1 MRATTVAAVTVR
13 WRRGVAIA
21 ALVFSCGIAALHG
34 QTALSPE
41 EQDKALAAIREYA
54 LNYTKNLPDF
64 TCIRMTQQSTAFKNQ
79 VRYRSGGSS
88 HPWIN
93 IVEEELTVSGKREIY
108 RTLKVDNDIPENL
121 AKPPPDQIFRRIS
134 VREFGWS
141 LDRIFGAETGTRFHW
156 SRSSKLRGRS
166 VTVFS
171 FDVPRAHGAQ
181 VYDRLAKQD
190 LLVGYQGLVYADV
203 QSDTV
208 LRVEIRSSDFP
219 PESELT
225 GMELTFDYKAVKLAE
240 REFVLPYRFSMDLHS
255 RIYPGMHYLA
265 EESSV
270 TADYQKYRVYSA
282 QSAVVFGEANSQDDV
297 RSAVT
302 FGEIIPPEK
311 K

>member
-1 MRATTVAAVTVR
+1 M
-13 WRRGVAIA
+13 
-21 ALVFSCGIAALHG
+21 
-34 QTALSPE
+34 
-41 EQDKALAAIREYA
+41 
-54 LNYTKNLPDF
+54 
-64 TCIRMTQQSTAFKNQ
+64 
-79 VRYRSGGSS
+79 
-88 HPWIN
+88 
-93 IVEEELTVSGKREIY
+93 
-108 RTLKVDNDIPENL
+108 
-121 AKPPPDQIFRRIS
+121 
-134 VREFGWS
+134 
-141 LDRIFGAETGTRFHW
+141 
-156 SRSSKLRGRS
+156 
-166 VTVFS
+166 FS

-181 VYDRLAKQD
+181 VYDRLGKQD